1 MAEYGFA
8 IIHNPSNKLAENLDM
23 CETCVNT
30 HTFSPDVSR
39 ALIYLIII
47 YMQGRKLF
55 IREFPALFCCFPL
68 HLGGAMKKMKNRK
81 MKNEERRMKNLLTI
95 YH

>member
-30 HTFSPDVSR
+30 HTFSPDVSC

-55 IREFPALFCCFPL
+55 IREFSALFCCFLL
-68 HLGGAMKKMKNRK
+68 HLGGE
-81 MKNEERRMKNLLTI
+81 NEEQENEE
-95 YH
+95 

>member
-55 IREFPALFCCFPL
+55 IREFSALFCCFLL
-68 HLGGAMKKMKNRK
+68 HLGGAGKMKNRK

>member
-39 ALIYLIII
+39 ARQYTLLLYICK
-47 YMQGRKLF
+47 GGNSLF
-55 IREFPALFCCFPL
+55 GSFPPFSVVSCCTWE
-68 HLGGAMKKMKNRK
+68 GKMKNRK

>member
-30 HTFSPDVSR
+30 HTHTFSPDVSR
-39 ALIYLIII
+39 ARQYTLLLLCVVINVL
-47 YMQGRKLF
+47 KSVKS
-55 IREFPALFCCFPL
+55 A
-68 HLGGAMKKMKNRK
+68 GAAFLM
-81 MKNEERRMKNLLTI
+81 E
-95 YH
+95 

>member
-30 HTFSPDVSR
+30 H
-39 ALIYLIII
+39 I
-47 YMQGRKLF
+47 
-55 IREFPALFCCFPL
+55 
-68 HLGGAMKKMKNRK
+68 
-81 MKNEERRMKNLLTI
+81 LT
-95 YH
+95 

>member
-39 ALIYLIII
+39 ARQYTLLLYICK
-47 YMQGRKLF
+47 GGNSF
-55 IREFPALFCCFPL
+55 FGSFPPFSVVSRCTWA
-68 HLGGAMKKMKNRK
+68 GKMKNRK
-81 MKNEERRMKNLLTI
+81 MKNEERRMKNEE
-95 YH
+95 

>member
-30 HTFSPDVSR
+30 HTHTHTFSPDVSR
-39 ALIYLIII
+39 ARQYTLLLLYICKGGNSLFGSFPPFSVVSCCTWA
-47 YMQGRKLF
+47 GR
-55 IREFPALFCCFPL
+55 
-68 HLGGAMKKMKNRK
+68 GKK
-81 MKNEERRMKNLLTI
+81 
-95 YH
+95 